1 MEMRTHPIRIALL
14 ALVALGVTAFGVYRG
29 FLHSTTQQIA
39 AAAEGA
45 VPVRI
50 AGPGTVQARVPV
62 TLSAR
67 VTAAVTELHAD
78 QGDAV
83 KRGQLLARLDDRD
96 LAAKRATV
104 AGQQD
109 ALARNAKAARANIA
123 KAQADLDLARSKHR
137 RDAELFAKGY
147 LSPAALDAA
156 SAALRAAEANLDN
169 SGETLAAREA
179 DAGTLA
185 QEARFADAVL
195 SFTRIVAPMD
205 GVIIQ
210 RSAEV
215 GSIAAPGAPIFRMV
229 DPATLWVTAR
239 IDESQ
244 VGKVAPGQRA
254 RIRLRTG
261 EEHSG
266 TVARIA
272 RQGDAATREIEVN
285 VAFDAPPARFA
296 IDQQAEVV
304 IVAGSESGVVV
315 PVGALVREKGRQGV
329 LVLRGGRAAFQAV
342 ETGAGDGERIVV
354 RKGIAAGE
362 RVLVQPQGVAPG
374 ARVKPR
380 E

>member
-1 MEMRTHPIRIALL
+1 MKTNRFRFALL
-14 ALVALGVTAFGVYRG
+14 ALAALGLAAFGLYRG
-29 FLHSTTQQIA
+29 FLHSTPQQTA
-39 AAAEGA
+39 AAAEGV

-50 AGPGTVQARVPV
+50 TGPGTVQARVPV

-67 VTAAVTELHAD
+67 VTATVTELHAD

-96 LAAKRATV
+96 LAAKRGAV
-104 AGQQD
+104 AGQQE
-109 ALARNAKAARANIA
+109 ALGRNAKAARANIA
-123 KAQADLDLARSKHR
+123 KAQADLDLAGSKHR

-147 LSPAALDAA
+147 LSQASLDAS
-156 SAALRAAEANLDN
+156 SAALRAADANFDN
-169 SGETLAAREA
+169 SRETLAAREA

-195 SFTRIVAPMD
+195 SFARIVAPMD

-215 GSIAAPGAPIFRMV
+215 GSIAVPGSPIFRMV
-229 DPATLWVTAR
+229 DPATLWVSAR
-239 IDESQ
+239 IDESV

-304 IVAGSESGVVV
+304 IFAGSESGMVV
-315 PVGALVREKGRQGV
+315 PVGALMQEKGRQGV
-329 LVLRGGRAAFQAV
+329 LVLRDGRAAFQAV
-342 ETGAGDGERIVV
+342 ETGAGDGGRIVV
-354 RKGIAAGE
+354 RKGVAAGD
-362 RVLVQPQGVAPG
+362 RVLIQPQGVTPG